1 MVGLYSF
8 SDNWQLMFLP
18 IFLTVFWLLFVLK
31 NLSSFRKEFQNMD
44 RKERSSELGQ
54 LQINDLKKKYFL
66 RSIIGLI
73 ACVIFYVLVY
83 FIYS

>member
-44 RKERSSELGQ
+44 RKERSTAFGQ
-54 LQINDLKKKYFL
+54 LQINDLKKKYLL